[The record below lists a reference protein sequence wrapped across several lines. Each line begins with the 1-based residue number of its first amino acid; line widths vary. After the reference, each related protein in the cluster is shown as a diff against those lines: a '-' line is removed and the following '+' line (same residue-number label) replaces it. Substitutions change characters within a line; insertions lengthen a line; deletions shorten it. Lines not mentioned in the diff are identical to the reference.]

1 MTTRRLARNVPMTM
15 RALLVTA
22 CLALAAAGCGGGDEK
37 TTSSGGGGGGGGGD
51 ELAGPLTFSM
61 TGGDAFRQDR
71 ITVRPDGSA
80 QVKTLKGDVP
90 VELTDKELS
99 AVNDQIDR
107 LADVPENSTTDP
119 PIPDGLSY
127 VFEYEGREVSTDSG
141 SLPEGLE
148 PLIGTFI
155 KLVDRYG
162 QK

>member
-1 MTTRRLARNVPMTM
+1 
-15 RALLVTA
+15 
-22 CLALAAAGCGGGDEK
+22 
-37 TTSSGGGGGGGGGD
+37 
-51 ELAGPLTFSM
+51 M